1 MDGFLTTQTR
11 VVEVLVVVSVVAVL
25 ARRIKL
31 PYTVALVLAGLGLSL
46 QTQLHLELTPDLV
59 LALFLPPLVFEAAFH
74 LQFRDLREG
83 IGPILA
89 LAVPGVALST
99 AMIGGLLY
107 ITRVLP
113 LPAALLFGALISAT
127 DPVAVVATFRA
138 LGAPRRLTT
147 LVEAESLFNDGT
159 AIVVFRIM
167 LGLVL
172 AGTLSPAQGLTDFLR
187 VAAGGLVVGIVF
199 GYMTALLTGRIDDYL
214 IETTLTTVLAYGS
227 YLVAEEL
234 HLSGVLAVVMAGLI
248 NGNVGA
254 RRMSPSTR
262 IVLFNFWEYVA
273 FLANS
278 FVFLLIGMNVVVAE
292 LLRYLQP
299 ALIAVVAVLVARAVT
314 VYGLGTF
321 VHLFKRDVSLSHLHV
336 MVWGGLRGAVS
347 LALAL
352 SLPYAVDE
360 RRQLLAMAFG
370 VVLFTLLAQAT
381 TIPFVLRRLGFT
393 RGAERSLAYQRL
405 QGELLAA
412 RAARQ
417 HIDRLHDEGALIP
430 RARAMVDE
438 ELKHREEQVLAAIDD
453 LFTAHPELEVE
464 AVTLARREALRA
476 QRAALAGLA
485 REGLLGPDIV
495 NQLQAEVD
503 AALHTPPEALVIAR
517 EVEPAKVAESPAL

>member
-1 MDGFLTTQTR
+1 MEGFPAAQIR
-11 VVEVLVVVSVVAVL
+11 IVEILIVVSLVAVL
-25 ARRIKL
+25 ARRFKL
-31 PYTVALVLAGLGLSL
+31 PYTVALVLAGLGLTL
-46 QTQLHLELTPDLV
+46 QTRLHLELTPNLV
-59 LALFLPPLVFEAAFH
+59 LAIFLPPLVFEAAFH
-74 LQFRDLREG
+74 LQFRNLQED
-83 IGPILA
+83 ISSILA
-89 LAVPGVALST
+89 LAVPGMALST
-99 AMIGGLLY
+99 ALVGGLLFVA
-107 ITRVLP
+107 RVLP

-127 DPVAVVATFRA
+127 DPVSVVATFRA
-138 LGAPRRLTT
+138 LGAPRRLTI

-159 AIVVFRIM
+159 AIVVFQIM

-172 AGTLSPAQGLTDFLR
+172 AGSFSVAQGMTDFVR
-187 VAAGGLVVGIVF
+187 VSLGGLAIGLVF
-199 GYMTALLTGRIDDYL
+199 GYVVALMIGRIDDYL
-214 IETTLTTVLAYGS
+214 IEITLTTVLAYGS

-248 NGNVGA
+248 NGNIGP

-273 FLANS
+273 FLSNS

-299 ALIAVVAVLVARAVT
+299 VLIAVAAVLMVRAAT
-314 VYGLGTF
+314 VYGLGAL
-321 VHLFKRDVSLSHLHV
+321 VRLFKRNVPLSHLHV

-352 SLPYAVDE
+352 SLPYAVAE

-393 RGAERSLAYQRL
+393 RGADRSLAYQRL

-430 RARAMVDE
+430 RAWTIVDE
-438 ELKHREEQVLAAIDD
+438 ELKHREEQVLAAIDN
-453 LFTAHPELEVE
+453 LFATHPEFQVEV
-464 AVTLARREALRA
+464 VTLARREALRA
-476 QRAALAGLA
+476 QRAALAALA
-485 REGLLGPDIV
+485 REGLLSEEIMH
-495 NQLQAEVD
+495 QLQVEVD
-503 AALHTPPEALVIAR
+503 AALQTPHEVLQRAQEAETAQR
-517 EVEPAKVAESPAL
+517 AEAPPL